1 MRRTPTLLAA
11 ATLAATLA
19 AAPVSI
25 AAPSSPAA
33 PAKAT
38 AATAQTADRG
48 LGPGQNRAGGNP
60 NSPEKLVRSIS
71 SDHLRQDIEAFAAIA
86 DEHGNRAAG
95 TPGFQASLD
104 YAVGELEEAGY
115 DVELQEFE
123 ITYTETLRDRLQQTG
138 PVQRDLEHIVFT
150 SSPSAQVTDAP
161 LTAPAGAAT
170 GCADGEDV
178 KTVCSRSRWTGPV
191 C

>member
-19 AAPVSI
+19 TAPVSI

-48 LGPGQNRAGGNP
+48 LGPGRNRAGGST

-71 SDHLRQDIEAFAAIA
+71 SNHLRQDIEAFAAIA

-104 YAVGELEEAGY
+104 LS
-115 DVELQEFE
+115 L
-123 ITYTETLRDRLQQTG
+123 I
-138 PVQRDLEHIVFT
+138 HI
-150 SSPSAQVTDAP
+150 
-161 LTAPAGAAT
+161 
-170 GCADGEDV
+170 
-178 KTVCSRSRWTGPV
+178 
-191 C
+191 

>member
-1 MRRTPTLLAA
+1 MWWSVFVEGNQDGGREAEAGEGEQADHCQPFVVQPEARTQDGEDRHVAAQDDRVNRGPSHSA
-11 ATLAATLA
+11 ATT
-19 AAPVSI
+19 
-25 AAPSSPAA
+25 
-33 PAKAT
+33 
-38 AATAQTADRG
+38 QTADRG

-115 DVELQEFE
+115 DVEEMKRRGRGRPGRGAE
-123 ITYTETLRDRLQQTG
+123 
-138 PVQRDLEHIVFT
+138 PM
-150 SSPSAQVTDAP
+150 QVVAVR
-161 LTAPAGAAT
+161 LTAEELAAVDAIAG
-170 GCADGEDV
+170 GGG
-178 KTVCSRSRWTGPV
+178 S
-191 C
+191 